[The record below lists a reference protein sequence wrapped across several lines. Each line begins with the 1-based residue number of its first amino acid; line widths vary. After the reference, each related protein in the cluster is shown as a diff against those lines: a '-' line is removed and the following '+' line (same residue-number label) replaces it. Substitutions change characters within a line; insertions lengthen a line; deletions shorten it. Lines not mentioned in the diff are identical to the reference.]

1 MSTTATSSSAGTSAA
16 SGHPRPTLDSEDDM
30 ELRFLNHCLSNAVQV
45 HFLVTS
51 SFTDESWQ
59 SSSLLEV
66 DSQQYMQALL
76 SKYAA
81 SAVLRARLIS
91 GDSLTLFKWL
101 LRRSFPLLLQRSI
114 NTQLLMA
121 VKNETEA
128 LFCFSYGD
136 LLLLPVKGL
145 LFQCP

>member
-1 MSTTATSSSAGTSAA
+1 MSTTATSSAAGTSAA
-16 SGHPRPTLDSEDDM
+16 SGNPSPTLDSEDDM

-91 GDSLTLFKWL
+91 GDSLYYLQCLTDEQTRGDFVQVAAAPI
-101 LRRSFPLLLQRSI
+101 FPFAS
-114 NTQLLMA
+114 A
-121 VKNETEA
+121 A
-128 LFCFSYGD
+128 
-136 LLLLPVKGL
+136 
-145 LFQCP
+145 